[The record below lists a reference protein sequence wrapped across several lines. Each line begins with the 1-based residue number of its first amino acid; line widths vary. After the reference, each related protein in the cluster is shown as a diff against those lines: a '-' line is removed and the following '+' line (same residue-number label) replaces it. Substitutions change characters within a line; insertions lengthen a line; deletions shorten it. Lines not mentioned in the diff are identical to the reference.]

1 MQKWG
6 ENENIKVYCIKNMK
20 NIPLPDE
27 IFLKIFDHLKNFY
40 LAKVAQVS
48 KRLNSEIVI

>member
-6 ENENIKVYCIKNMK
+6 ENENIKVYCTKNME